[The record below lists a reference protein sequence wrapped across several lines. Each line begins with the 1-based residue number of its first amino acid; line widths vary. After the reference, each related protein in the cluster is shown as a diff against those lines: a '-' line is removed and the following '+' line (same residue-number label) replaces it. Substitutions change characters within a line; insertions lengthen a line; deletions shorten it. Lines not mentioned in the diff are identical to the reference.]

1 MDEYTAHIFVND
13 DIDTVP
19 SSVADTSDREDNV
32 NQTENQNQDQNQNDS
47 PAPDT
52 GFPHTPPSKG
62 LRGRVA
68 AFRDKAGMQDRLL
81 EK

>member
-13 DIDTVP
+13 DIDTTP
-19 SSVADTSDREDNV
+19 SVADTSDREDNN
-32 NQTENQNQDQNQNDS
+32 NQNENETQNQNQRDS
-47 PAPDT
+47 PAPDVK
-52 GFPHTPPSKG
+52 FPQTPPSKG

-68 AFRDKAGMQDRLL
+68 AFRDKAGVQDRLL

>member
-13 DIDTVP
+13 DITTAA
-19 SSVADTSDREDNV
+19 SVADISDREDND
-32 NQTENQNQDQNQNDS
+32 NQDETQTQNQNQTDS
-47 PAPDT
+47 PAPDAE
-52 GFPHTPPSKG
+52 FPQTPPSKG

-68 AFRDKAGMQDRLL
+68 AFRDKAGVQDRLL